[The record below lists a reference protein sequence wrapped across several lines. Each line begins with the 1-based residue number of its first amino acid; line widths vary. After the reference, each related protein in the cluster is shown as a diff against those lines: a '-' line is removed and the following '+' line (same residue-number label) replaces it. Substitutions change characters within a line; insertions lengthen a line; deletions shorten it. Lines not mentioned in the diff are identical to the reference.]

1 MQDLFTNESSKRA
14 PLAERMRPT
23 TLEQFVG
30 QQHIVSKSSL
40 LARAIKMDN
49 VGSCIFFG
57 PPGTGKTTLAGIIAN
72 STKGYFV
79 KLNAVTSGVSDA
91 KQVIA
96 DSESR
101 LKLYGQR
108 TYLLL
113 DECHRWSKAQ
123 SDCVLEAIEKGTII
137 FIGSTTEN
145 PYVSMTNAIVSRCRV
160 FEFKPL
166 EKTDIMSAL
175 DSALNDS
182 ERGLKNMPIKLTE
195 EAKMHFATMSSGD
208 LRTAL
213 NALELAALTTS
224 FNEKGEIVIDKQV
237 AEESIQKPA
246 LSLDEGLYYDI
257 LSAFCKS
264 MRGSD
269 ANAALY
275 YSARLLKAGC
285 DPKIIV
291 RRMMAHASEDI
302 GMADS
307 YALTMAVNAM
317 LALEKMGVPEANIP
331 IAHAII
337 YICNAP
343 KSNSVVTALG
353 ESMEDAEMHKDD
365 RIPPYLK
372 VGHGNNKA
380 ETKKYKYPH
389 EYGGYVEQQ
398 YLPDSLKD
406 RVYYKPKNIGRDVAY
421 KKPEIKN

>member
-1 MQDLFTNESSKRA
+1 MQDLFSEETKKRA
-14 PLAERMRPT
+14 PLAERMRPQS
-23 TLEQFVG
+23 LADFVG
-30 QQHIVSKSSL
+30 QEHIVSNNSL
-40 LARAIKMDN
+40 LARAIKIDD
-49 VGSCIFFG
+49 VGSCIFYG

-79 KLNAVTSGVSDA
+79 KLNAVTSGVADA
-91 KQVIA
+91 KQVILDA
-96 DSESR
+96 ESR

-113 DECHRWSKAQ
+113 DECHRWNKAQ

-166 EKTDIMSAL
+166 KSIDILKAINIAINSEK
-175 DSALNDS
+175 
-182 ERGLKNMPIKLTE
+182 GLKNMPLIVTE
-195 EAKMHFATMSSGD
+195 EAKMHFATISCGD

-213 NALELAALTTS
+213 NGLELAVLTTAL
-224 FNEKGEIVIDKQV
+224 NEKGEILINLSV
-237 AEESIQKPA
+237 AEESIQRPA
-246 LSLDEGLYYDI
+246 LSMGDDMYYDV

-275 YSARLLKAGC
+275 YAFRLINAGC

-291 RRMMAHASEDI
+291 RRMIAHASEDI

-307 YALTMAVNAM
+307 YAITMAINAM
-317 LALEKMGVPEANIP
+317 LALEKMGPPEAFIP
-331 IAHAII
+331 ISHAII

-343 KSNSVVTALG
+343 KSNSVVVALNAV
-353 ESMEDAEMHKDD
+353 MEDVNMHKDD
-365 RIPPYLK
+365 DIPAYLK
-372 VGHGNNKA
+372 VAHSNNRD

-389 EYGGYVEQQ
+389 NYGGYVEQQ
-398 YLPDSLKD
+398 YLPNSLKNKE
-406 RVYYKPKNIGRDVAY
+406 YYKPKNIGKDKSY
-421 KKPEIKN
+421 IPPNK